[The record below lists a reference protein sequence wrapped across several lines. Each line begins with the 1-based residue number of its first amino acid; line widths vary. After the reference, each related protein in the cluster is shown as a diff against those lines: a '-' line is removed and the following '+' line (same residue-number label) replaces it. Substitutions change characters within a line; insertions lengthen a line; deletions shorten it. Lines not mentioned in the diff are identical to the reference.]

1 MGTQY
6 YMYTY
11 LITVLSFIYAYNI
24 IKRKIFI

>member
-11 LITVLSFIYAYNI
+11 LITVLSFIYTYNI